1 MDIKY
6 EKQNKIFSKK
16 DLNMSTVR
24 LQLNSYDSVKTFDWH
39 RDLQELTRTMEK
51 IIHYIW
57 ENACYI
63 FICFSTIYFIC

>member
-39 RDLQELTRTMEK
+39 GDLQELTRTMEK

-57 ENACYI
+57 ENACHI
-63 FICFSTIYFIC
+63 IRERL